1 MSSPP
6 VGVELLDTEIH
17 FFRDLDVAHAV
28 GGETGHGRKLPI
40 PEHGRPRGTRAANA
54 VGVRAVGIQAAVG
67 TQALMNV
74 PLGLNFWM
82 RMFAW
87 LTGSKFV

>member
-17 FFRDLDVAHAV
+17 FFRDLDVA

-67 TQALMNV
+67 TPGPYERAVGRELLDANV
-74 PLGLNFWM
+74 RLVD
-82 RMFAW
+82 
-87 LTGSKFV
+87 GSKFV